1 MLKAVKT
8 FCQCPAFGQIGV
20 IMKKIY
26 RNKKAMAA
34 VLAAAVTV
42 STLLSGCGERTDE
55 ELIVRNETPSA
66 PSGCVEG
73 CTCTGCICCGTAGS
87 ADNVLASL
95 PETETAEETVPSSTQ
110 EESSTPETEQESP
123 TENTEASTQEQTTTQ
138 EEPDTSGLSEI
149 EQLSEGEIA
158 ARKEQQANFEE
169 ARTTLYGLKNSKD
182 KTSKI
187 NQMDRQIL
195 ANNAYDFS
203 KKNIVFIGD
212 SITEGITSAV
222 DTNGNR
228 ISYVTYADSYL
239 HFQRVLNHGMGG
251 RMFSV
256 YADESLSLALNFG
269 NVTNVDS
276 DIIVVFA
283 GVNDYLSTPANKRF
297 GDINDKLS
305 TAGYCGSVR
314 YFMKQLK
321 EYYGDNEIFF
331 VTMYNTNKKVECT
344 YSDVKGQ
351 PTLNDYMDVQRK
363 LAKEYGFHVIELYNI
378 GFMDCT
384 DKESADFYLRDGL
397 HPKDNGNIVLG
408 EHIAAE
414 LSLYFG
420 QK

>member
-1 MLKAVKT
+1 
-8 FCQCPAFGQIGV
+8 
-20 IMKKIY
+20 MKRKSIVAILM
-26 RNKKAMAA
+26 AMTAM
-34 VLAAAVTV
+34 TV
-42 STLLSGCGERTDE
+42 SFSGCGVKTDINGE
-55 ELIVRNETPSA
+55 PVIVRENESPA
-66 PSGCVEG
+66 GCVEG
-73 CTCTGCICCGTAGS
+73 CTCTGCICCGTTRLTENDTVSTAQT
-87 ADNVLASL
+87 DDTEDEQTTASETQEQQETQDTTVYTEEE
-95 PETETAEETVPSSTQ
+95 PEQTTVSETQ
-110 EESSTPETEQESP
+110 EEQGTPE
-123 TENTEASTQEQTTTQ
+123 NV
-138 EEPDTSGLSEI
+138 DEI
-149 EQLSEGEIA
+149 AELSEGELK
-158 ARKEQQANFEE
+158 ARREQQENFAE
-169 ARTTLYGLKNSKD
+169 ARQLLYSLKNSKD

-203 KKNIVFIGD
+203 QKNIVFIGD

-239 HFQRVLNHGMGG
+239 HFKKALNHGMGG

-256 YADESLSLALNFG
+256 YGDEDLSLALNFG

-297 GDINDKLS
+297 GDVNDKLS

-321 EYYGDNEIFF
+321 EYYGDREIFF
-331 VTMYNTNKKVECT
+331 VTTYNNSKKVECT

-351 PTLNDYMDVQRK
+351 PTLNDYMEVQRK
-363 LAKEYGFHVIELYNI
+363 LAKEFGFNIIELYDI

-384 DKESADFYLRDGL
+384 DKESSDFYLRDGL

-420 QK
+420 QKEVD

>member
-1 MLKAVKT
+1 
-8 FCQCPAFGQIGV
+8 
-20 IMKKIY
+20 MKKKI
-26 RNKKAMAA
+26 NNLKSKTAVFGAIVMMAA
-34 VLAAAVTV
+34 F
-42 STLLSGCGERTDE
+42 LSGCGERADDT
-55 ELIVRNETPSA
+55 LIVRESDTPLVGTA
-66 PSGCVEG
+66 CMEGCV
-73 CTCTGCICCGTAGS
+73 CTGCICCGT
-87 ADNVLASL
+87 NNLLASASEPEVVQDESAISETSISETSISETL
-95 PETETAEETVPSSTQ
+95 KEQETESTV
-110 EESSTPETEQESP
+110 ESATGNTMESV
-123 TENTEASTQEQTTTQ
+123 QDEQTTQQ
-138 EEPDTSGLSEI
+138 ETDELSEI
-149 EQLSEGEIA
+149 EKLSPGEIK
-158 ARKEQQANFEE
+158 ARKDQQANFAE
-169 ARTTLYGLKNSKD
+169 ARATLYGLKNSKD

-212 SITEGITSAV
+212 SITEGIASAV
-222 DTNGNR
+222 DTNGNL

-239 HFQRVLNHGMGG
+239 HFKRTLNHGKGG

-256 YADESLSLALNFG
+256 YSDEALSLALNFG
-269 NVTNVDS
+269 NVTNVDA

-283 GVNDYLSTPANKRF
+283 GVNDYLSTPENKRF

-314 YFMKQLK
+314 YFMKQLQ
-321 EYYGDNEIFF
+321 EYYSDREIFF
-331 VTMYNTNKKVECT
+331 VTMYDTNNKVQCS

-351 PTLNDYMDVQRK
+351 PSLNDYMEVQRK
-363 LAKEYGFHVIELYNI
+363 LAKEYGFNVIELYDI

-384 DKESADFYLRDGL
+384 DKESSDFYLRDGL

>member
-1 MLKAVKT
+1 MRRKSMVAILMAV
-8 FCQCPAFGQIGV
+8 A
-20 IMKKIY
+20 
-26 RNKKAMAA
+26 AMA
-34 VLAAAVTV
+34 V
-42 STLLSGCGERTDE
+42 SLSGCGERTD
-55 ELIVRNETPSA
+55 IVKEPIIARE
-66 PSGCVEG
+66 SGVRTECVEG
-73 CTCTGCICCGTAGS
+73 CTCTGCICCGT
-87 ADNVLASL
+87 VLAENSVTK
-95 PETETAEETVPSSTQ
+95 ETIVQEPVQAESTEETQTASSEMQDTTENAEESEQGKATASEEETVGEGISS
-110 EESSTPETEQESP
+110 EEVSS
-123 TENTEASTQEQTTTQ
+123 
-138 EEPDTSGLSEI
+138 EEINEVA
-149 EQLSEGEIA
+149 QLSEGERK
-158 ARKEQQANFEE
+158 ARREQQNNFAE
-169 ARTTLYGLKNSKD
+169 ARELLYGLKNSKD
-182 KTSKI
+182 KTSRI

-228 ISYVTYADSYL
+228 ISYVTYAASYL
-239 HFQRVLNHGMGG
+239 HFGRTLNHGKGG

-256 YADESLSLALNFG
+256 YGDEELSLAMNFG

-297 GDINDKLS
+297 GDVNDKLS

-321 EYYGDNEIFF
+321 EYYGDREIFF
-331 VTMYNTNKKVECT
+331 VTMYNNSKKAECT
-344 YSDVKGQ
+344 YSDVSGQ
-351 PTLNDYMDVQRK
+351 PTLNDYMEVQRK
-363 LAKEYGFHVIELYNI
+363 LADEFGFHIIELYDI

-384 DKESADFYLRDGL
+384 DKESSDFYLRDGL

-420 QK
+420 EKEVD

>member
-1 MLKAVKT
+1 MFKDNEK
-8 FCQCPAFGQIGV
+8 FCQCPECGQIGV
-20 IMKKIY
+20 IMKKLNQ
-26 RNKKAMAA
+26 NKKAVTA
-34 VLAAAVTV
+34 VLAAAVAM
-42 STLLSGCGERTDE
+42 STALSGCGERTDSV
-55 ELIVRNETPSA
+55 IVRESETPA
-66 PSGCVEG
+66 VGFECVPGCN
-73 CTCTGCICCGTAGS
+73 CTGCICCGTDGMAN
-87 ADNVLASL
+87 NVVAT
-95 PETETAEETVPSSTQ
+95 ETEMEMETESETVR
-110 EESSTPETEQESP
+110 EESSVPETGQAPETGSAAE
-123 TENTEASTQEQTTTQ
+123 EGQEQTTAP
-138 EEPDTSGLSEI
+138 EEPDTSGFSEI
-149 EQLSEGEIA
+149 EKLSEGEIA
-158 ARKEQQANFEE
+158 ARKEQQANFEGVR
-169 ARTTLYGLKNSKD
+169 ATLYGLNNSKD
-182 KTSKI
+182 KTTKI

-195 ANNAYDFS
+195 ANNVYDFS

-222 DTNGNR
+222 DVNGNL

-239 HFQRVLNHGMGG
+239 HFNRVLNHGKGG
-251 RMFSV
+251 RMFSA
-256 YADESLSLALNFG
+256 YSDENLSLALNFG
-269 NVTNVDS
+269 SVTNVDS

-283 GVNDYLSTPANKRF
+283 GVNDYLSTPPNKRF

-314 YFMKQLK
+314 YFMKQLQ
-321 EYYGDNEIFF
+321 EYYSDNEIFF

-351 PTLNDYMDVQRK
+351 PTLNDYMEVQRK
-363 LAKEYGFHVIELYNI
+363 LAKEYGFHVIELYNT